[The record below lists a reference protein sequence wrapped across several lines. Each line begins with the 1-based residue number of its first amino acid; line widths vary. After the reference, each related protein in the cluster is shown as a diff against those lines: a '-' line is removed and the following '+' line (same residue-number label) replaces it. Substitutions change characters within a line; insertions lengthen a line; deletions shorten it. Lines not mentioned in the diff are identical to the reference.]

1 MQVRVTIN
9 SIAAERFW
17 ELDKPAPAGVHI
29 STNVNI
35 IGLEKKEA
43 GKLTTPFVVTIGYNP
58 SLAQI
63 TIKGQALL
71 AGEAEEIDKIH
82 DSYKKQ
88 SPPPQLLLQ
97 AITNTSLVEATVV
110 SRSLNIP
117 PPIPLPT
124 MQAPQKPDK
133 ERPSYV
139 G

>member
-1 MQVRVTIN
+1 MQVRVTI
-9 SIAAERFW
+9 SYIAAERFW

-35 IGLEKKEA
+35 IGLEKKED
-43 GKLTTPFVVTIGYNP
+43 KLVTPFVVTIGYNP
-58 SLAQI
+58 SIAQI
-63 TIKGQALL
+63 TIKGQAFLV
-71 AGEAEEIDKIH
+71 GSQEEIDQIH
-82 DSYKKQ
+82 DNYKKQ
-88 SPPPQLLLQ
+88 NPPPQLLLQ